1 MFNDLECRIV
11 RAFELVLALGDL
23 KRRQNVSNPAACNTL
38 QLEKEVKGRGSVLV
52 VNIISI
58 RAGYTGLDWA
68 GLGWAPLDGKV
79 KKNLGCAN
87 L

>member
-11 RAFELVLALGDL
+11 RPFELVLALGDL
-23 KRRQNVSNPAACNTL
+23 KRRQNDSDPAACNTL

-68 GLGWAPLDGKV
+68 GLDGKV